1 MNNSI
6 EFYEENSCNFYD
18 KDMLY
23 NNDTNNIYTLSHLLN
38 MLSVL
43 HLILFIILLY
53 KQRKIKNR
61 IEEDIRCIDED
72 NEFLADSNKD
82 MINTMKKLKEYIKYN
97 YDKTNEITDIFEK
110 FQDTQVKMEDNI
122 SNLIMDMSQ
131 EITVNTQAIN
141 TIKKQHNTLV
151 DGIIAAID
159 KGKSSN
165 DNKDTATGNEYI
177 HRSVVKSEVIWHQ
190 FLENTKECYIKD
202 KQKLSSE
209 NFKIDI

>member
-1 MNNSI
+1 M
-6 EFYEENSCNFYD
+6 YD
-18 KDMLY
+18 KELL
-23 NNDTNNIYTLSHLLN
+23 NNTNNNRLLY
-38 MLSVL
+38 LLHIISAF
-43 HLILFIILLY
+43 HLIIFIILLN
-53 KQRKIKNR
+53 KQRRIRNR